1 MKRAALGLIP
11 LTFLLAVLGGWLGV
25 HLGQREADN
34 NLGPDRV
41 LHHDLA
47 LTKEQETRIEALE
60 ASFAVQRKALEA
72 EMRLANH
79 DLAQA
84 IVTDHRMSPAA
95 EQAIGHF
102 HQAMRQLQE
111 ATTAHVLSMRE
122 VLTPAQAAIFD
133 RSVVRVLNA
142 DAP

>member
-25 HLGQREADN
+25 RLGQGGADS
-34 NLGPDRV
+34 NLGLDRV

-47 LTKEQETRIEALE
+47 LSKEQETRIEALE

-122 VLTPAQAAIFD
+122 VLTPAQATIFD